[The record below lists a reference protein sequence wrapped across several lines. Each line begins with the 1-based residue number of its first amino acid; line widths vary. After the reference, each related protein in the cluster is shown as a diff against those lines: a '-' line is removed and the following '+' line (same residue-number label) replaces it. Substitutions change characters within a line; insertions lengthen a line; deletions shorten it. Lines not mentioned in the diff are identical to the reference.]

1 MAIPYPV
8 TPILDWLGFRLGV
21 TPVIP
26 KFYYDAYSQEE
37 IIKELSKELDCLA
50 KYAQYLGTHVNEDR
64 ELLNTVV
71 ATLNKL
77 QDGGW
82 FDLYASELEPW
93 INANMERI
101 ISAAIKMVFF
111 GLTDDGH
118 FVAYI
123 PDSWSDIQFDTIL
136 NYQNEY
142 YGHLV
147 LRYYVN
153 NEAESVTQ
161 PVTS

>member
-1 MAIPYPV
+1 MIPYPT
-8 TPILDWLGFRLGV
+8 TPILNWLGWRLGV

-50 KYAQYLGTHVNEDR
+50 KYAEYLGTNMNEDR
-64 ELLNTVV
+64 SVIVEVAKTLNT
-71 ATLNKL
+71 L
-77 QDGGW
+77 QAGGW

-93 INANMERI
+93 INENMERI
-101 ISAAIKMVFF
+101 ISTAIKMVFF

-123 PDSWSDIQFDTIL
+123 PDSWDDIQFDTVL
-136 NYQNEY
+136 NYQNEN
-142 YGHLV
+142 YGRLV

-153 NEAESVTQ
+153 NETESVTQ
-161 PVTS
+161 PSTA